1 MVPLTQQAQEIVRR
15 RLKAGDVAIDATA
28 GNGHDTLFLAQ
39 SVGPTGHVYAID
51 LQTTALA
58 ATRARLAQERCLHGV
73 TLIEGDHSR
82 LDSLIP
88 VTDHGRVTAVMFN
101 LGYLPG
107 GDRKLTTR
115 CDSTLNA
122 LNRAVSLLRSDRGVL
137 TAIAYPGHPGGT
149 EEAAAV
155 RNWFAS
161 LDPARFRTG
170 AVFEP
175 DRHHPPELYFLEV
188 SIRK

>member
-15 RLKAGDVAIDATA
+15 LLKAGDVAIDATA

-39 SVGPTGHVYAID
+39 CVGPNGQVYAID
-51 LQTTALA
+51 LQATALA
-58 ATRARLAQERCLHGV
+58 ATRARLASEQCLDRV
-73 TLIEGDHSR
+73 TLIEGDHAR
-82 LDSLIP
+82 LNTLIP
-88 VTDHGRVTAVMFN
+88 VTDHGRVTAIMFN

-149 EEAAAV
+149 EEAQAV
-155 RNWFAS
+155 REWFAS
-161 LDPARFRTG
+161 LDPERYRTG

-175 DRHHPPELYFLEV
+175 DRNRPPELHFLEV
-188 SIRK
+188 STRK